1 MLKALK
7 NRTSGTGIRKTIMEF
22 LRDSLIFAYSLQSFN
37 NFNIVIMAQQ

>member
-1 MLKALK
+1 MLKALE
-7 NRTSGTGIRKTIMEF
+7 NRISGTGISKTIMEF